1 MNRLHRSN
9 NGLLAQELVSEAA
22 DIEVLIFPLFFP
34 KRGTLLY
41 LKSRV
46 PSGTS
51 FNLNETWHIHCGM
64 TRLHRSNNGLLAQE
78 LVAGQQT
85 SKY

>member
-1 MNRLHRSN
+1 M
-9 NGLLAQELVSEAA
+9 AA
-22 DIEVLIFPLFFP
+22 DIEVLIFHGFQA

-41 LKSRV
+41 LKSWV
-46 PSGTS
+46 PIGTS
-51 FNLNETWHIHCGM
+51 FNLNETWNIHCGM

-78 LVAGQQT
+78 LVLGQQT

>member
-1 MNRLHRSN
+1 M
-9 NGLLAQELVSEAA
+9 AA
-22 DIEVLIFPLFFP
+22 DIEALIFHSFQA
-34 KRGTLLY
+34 KRGMIY
-41 LKSRV
+41 LKSWV
-46 PSGTS
+46 PILTS

-78 LVAGQQT
+78 LVSGQQT

>member
-1 MNRLHRSN
+1 M
-9 NGLLAQELVSEAA
+9 AA
-22 DIEVLIFPLFFP
+22 DIEVLIFHGFLA

-41 LKSRV
+41 IKSWF
-46 PSGTS
+46 PICTS
-51 FNLNETWHIHCGM
+51 LNLNETWHIHCGM

-78 LVAGQQT
+78 LVSGQQT